1 MSGRGLARLSTFLH
15 PLFFLPTNGG
25 KRAGGREAV
34 TSVVLH
40 KFVFEHFSPQVTFLY
55 ANTVDTPCAGRM
67 IRAEQTGMAFALC
80 ERKNV

>member
-1 MSGRGLARLSTFLH
+1 M
-15 PLFFLPTNGG
+15 
-25 KRAGGREAV
+25 

-67 IRAEQTGMAFALC
+67 IRVEQTGMAFALC